1 MNIAL
6 HKTLTSI
13 QGAITLPGSKSISNR
28 VLMIKA
34 LSGLDFNIE
43 NLSNSD
49 DTHLLQ
55 EALHSYPHNSVINI
69 GHAGTDMRFLTA
81 FLALKATSIQLTG
94 SERMQQRPIKPL
106 VNALQLLGADISYT
120 NSEGFPPLLIKGRD
134 IKGGYISVQSDI
146 SSQFISALLLVAP
159 YFENGLQLELKGNIV
174 SKPYINMTI
183 EIMKQ
188 FGAQVTWQDH
198 LIKVEAKAYSYP
210 HKTYTI
216 ESDWSAASYYY
227 SIVAL
232 SKIGTQLTLR
242 YLSKNSLQADAASD
256 SLFLRFGVTTKYLN
270 NYEIVLEKTADQH
283 TAYFQYDFTDAP
295 DIAQTI
301 VCTCIALNIPFKIN
315 GLQTLNIKETN
326 RIDAL
331 RNEWLKADI
340 QLDTTLN
347 SMEFNKHISP
357 IQFVANLKTYNDHR
371 MAMSFAPLALITNLV
386 IEHADVVSK
395 SYPQFWEH
403 LHYIGIKHQTI

>member
-6 HKTLTSI
+6 HKTLTGI
-13 QGAITLPGSKSISNR
+13 QGAVTLPGSKSISNR

-34 LSGLDFNIE
+34 ISGLDFNIE

-120 NSEGFPPLLIKGRD
+120 NSEGFPPLFIKGVN
-134 IKGGYISVQSDI
+134 IKGGHISIQSDI

-159 YFENGLQLELKGNIV
+159 YFEKGLQLELKGNIV

-188 FGAQVTWQDH
+188 FGAQVTWKDH
-198 LIKVEAKAYSYP
+198 LIQVESKAYSYP
-210 HKTYTI
+210 KKSYTV

-227 SIVAL
+227 SFVAL
-232 SKIGTQLTLR
+232 SKIGTSLTLK
-242 YLSKNSLQADAASD
+242 YLKQNSLQADAVIKQ
-256 SLFLRFGVTTKYLN
+256 LFLEFGVTTKYIQNDEML
-270 NYEIVLEKTADQH
+270 IEKITDKH
-283 TAYFQYDFTDAP
+283 TTHFQYNFTDAP

-301 VCTCIALNIPFKIN
+301 VCTCVTLNITFKLD
-315 GLQTLNIKETN
+315 GLQTLIFKETN
-326 RIDAL
+326 RIEAL
-331 RNEWLKADI
+331 RNEWLKANI
-340 QLDTTLN
+340 QLDTTFD
-347 SMEFNKHISP
+347 SITFKKHISP
-357 IQFVANLKTYNDHR
+357 IQFIANLKTYNDHR

-403 LHYIGIKHQTI
+403 LHYIGIQHQTI